1 MARQVAA
8 LGYDLAL
15 AARRRERLRELRQEI
30 LDRFPAIRVEVAA
43 LDVTDDASV
52 FEVFRSFAATFGELD
67 RVVVNAGVGK
77 GAPLGTGRFDANRET
92 AMTNFVSALAQC
104 EAAMEIFRAQ
114 QDGHLVVM
122 SSLSALRG
130 MPRSITTYAA
140 TKAGIAT
147 LAEGIRIDVSNTP
160 IKVTT
165 IFPGYITSEMTD
177 RATHRK
183 VMMAATDVGTRSI
196 VRAIEREVDEAICP
210 PWPWIPMGFLTKHAP
225 RSLVRRFM

>member
-1 MARQVAA
+1 
-8 LGYDLAL
+8 
-15 AARRRERLRELRQEI
+15 
-30 LDRFPAIRVEVAA
+30 
-43 LDVTDDASV
+43 
-52 FEVFRSFAATFGELD
+52 
-67 RVVVNAGVGK
+67 
-77 GAPLGTGRFDANRET
+77 
-92 AMTNFVSALAQC
+92 MTNFVSALAQC

-210 PWPWIPMGFLTKHAP
+210 PWPWIPMGFLTRHAP